1 MNSDS
6 LSDMLTRIKNAA
18 LVHKATITVPYT
30 NLCAAVAQVIHHANY
45 LESVSES
52 GDGTGRVL
60 VLKLQYV
67 KGISAISDLRRISK
81 PGVRIYRAH
90 RDFRPVLSGLGLAIV
105 STSAGVMSGQEA
117 KKKGLGG
124 EVLAELW

>member
-6 LSDMLTRIKNAA
+6 LSDMLARIKNAG
-18 LVHKATITVPYT
+18 LVHKATVTVPYT
-30 NLCAAVAQVIHHANY
+30 ALCAAVARVIERAHY
-45 LESVSES
+45 LESVSET
-52 GDGTGRVL
+52 GEGTDRVL

-67 KGISAISDLRRISK
+67 KGVRAINDLRRISK
-81 PGVRIYRAH
+81 PGVRIYRTR
-90 RDFRPVLSGLGLAIV
+90 RDLRPVLSGLGLAIV

-117 KKKGLGG
+117 QQKGLGG